1 MKENTFKKIIGGQS
15 APQTT
20 AGHIFQMTLQET
32 HLTKH
37 YTRPRETGKGKH
49 AVKLLETE
57 RESELKSFPH
67 VKQSSIDPVST
78 LRFMALK
85 PSRKNQ

>member
-1 MKENTFKKIIGGQS
+1 MKENTFQKIIGGQS
-15 APQTT
+15 APQTM

-37 YTRPRETGKGKH
+37 YTRLRETRKGKH

-67 VKQSSIDPVST
+67 VKQNSIDPVAT

-85 PSRKNQ
+85 PSRTNQ